1 MEQESWLTCKLSNKS
16 KNIDYDDDEL
26 HQKNSISVE
35 GILPYVCNL
44 TSPEALLD
52 VIKQLVR
59 PDATED
65 WSVTVPG
72 FLQRLMM
79 KNVDL
84 IYNRKELGGERS
96 EEM

>member
-1 MEQESWLTCKLSNKS
+1 MEQESWLTFKLGSKS
-16 KNIDYDDDEL
+16 KNIDCDE
-26 HQKNSISVE
+26 HHHKNSITVE

-44 TSPEALLD
+44 TSPEALLY

-72 FLQRLMM
+72 LLQRLTM

-84 IYNRKELGGERS
+84 IYSRKELDGERL